1 MSEFFEIDNWDETEQ
16 IEYFENPIN
25 SYLNEDEKTILNAIH
40 PEIKKKENKIYY
52 KNDQEMITL
61 ANQIQRRLHV
71 STPDGEP
78 SKFEINKKPPIPEII
93 KNQIDDKFLRFY
105 GSLIYDNYYSSD
117 LRDNYNSF
125 FNEKLTN
132 VGLGKL
138 REILLLF
145 SKKRSYLNSKK
156 RITIYTIKYSN
167 K

>member
-16 IEYFENPIN
+16 IEYFENPIY

-78 SKFEINKKPPIPEII
+78 SKFSLLEKKEIPPNFPVD
-93 KNQIDDKFLRFY
+93 KKFLKFY
-105 GSLIYDNYYSSD
+105 RTLFYDTYYVQE
-117 LRDNYNSF
+117 LRDLYNKF
-125 FNEKLTN
+125 FKCNL
-132 VGLGKL
+132 
-138 REILLLF
+138 
-145 SKKRSYLNSKK
+145 
-156 RITIYTIKYSN
+156 TIKGIGHVNEIKLMFSRKRKMIYHKRRIIYS
-167 K
+167 KLYK